1 MNVHDDI
8 PSLMKE
14 RVLHLIELHFFMEG
28 MLEVGVF
35 DLRTG
40 SQVKRGDKETGE
52 RGLAWSLGFFQW
64 PRRFSLSPRSIW
76 VACVQTPPPSPPSPS
91 AILLRGRGSVHRLH
105 LGACLQTNRKGAP
118 FL

>member
-1 MNVHDDI
+1 MNVQDDI

-14 RVLHLIELHFFMEG
+14 RVLHLMELHFFMEG

-52 RGLAWSLGFFQW
+52 RG
-64 PRRFSLSPRSIW
+64 
-76 VACVQTPPPSPPSPS
+76 
-91 AILLRGRGSVHRLH
+91 
-105 LGACLQTNRKGAP
+105 
-118 FL
+118 